1 MNPLMKDKL
10 NWMMRRFLFSVGLV
24 MGLAFI
30 SVNVFS
36 QTPAISANRMVHDKP
51 VASLSALQVL
61 EDSLVYFADS
71 MYASAMPENRMDA
84 AYAFIR
90 TMKTFLKTPGSFTYP
105 CPKLNNKI
113 SITNAPDGEFRLYNW
128 EVMRSDA
135 DARYYG
141 VIQRKNGQILP
152 LVDVSDQLQRGAEDS
167 VLNNGRWFGCLY
179 YNIIA
184 QKLAGQTLYFL
195 LGWNGNGINS
205 ERKVIDVFSLGVENT
220 TVFGAPVFNIIDR
233 NKRRDVN
240 RYVLEYQRGAKVSLN
255 WDADMKQIILD
266 HCESQIGDPAKRYTY
281 VPDGSYDGLRWTGN
295 KWVMAQ
301 NVIQIDVLEQGKAP
315 VEKPIK

>member
-1 MNPLMKDKL
+1 MQQISSGMKQVWVL
-10 NWMMRRFLFSVGLV
+10 LGMLLFSHW
-24 MGLAFI
+24 AQAQ
-30 SVNVFS
+30 SA
-36 QTPAISANRMVHDKP
+36 AISATRIVHDKP
-51 VASLSALQVL
+51 IAQLSPLQVL

-71 MYASAMPENRMDA
+71 MYASPMPDNRIDG

-90 TMKTFLKTPGSFTYP
+90 TMKVFLKTPGSLTYD
-105 CPKLNNKI
+105 CPKLKNKI
-113 SITNAPDGEFRLYNW
+113 SIIEAPDGDFRLYNW
-128 EVMRSDA
+128 EVMRSES

-141 VIQRKNGQILP
+141 VIHRKNGQILP
-152 LVDVSDQLQRGAEDS
+152 LVDVSDQLQRSAEDT
-167 VLNNGRWFGCLY
+167 VLQQGRWFGCLY
-179 YNIIA
+179 YNVLM

-195 LGWNGNGINS
+195 MGWNGNGINS
-205 ERKVIDVFSLGVENT
+205 ERKVMDVLSFATEQGA
-220 TVFGAPVFNIIDR
+220 VFGAPVFNIIDR

-240 RYVLEYQRGAKVSLN
+240 RYVLEYQRGARVSMN
-255 WDADMKQIILD
+255 WDADLKQIILD

-281 VPDGSYDGLRWTGN
+281 VPDGSYDGIRWTGN

>member
-1 MNPLMKDKL
+1 MTRWGIQLGL
-10 NWMMRRFLFSVGLV
+10 LGLFCMAL
-24 MGLAFI
+24 LQTAQA
-30 SVNVFS
+30 
-36 QTPAISANRMVHDKP
+36 QTPAISANRIVHNKP

-61 EDSLVYFADS
+61 EDSLVYYADS
-71 MYASAMPENRMDA
+71 MYASPMPESRMDGG
-84 AYAFIR
+84 YAFIR
-90 TMKTFLKTPGSFTYP
+90 TMKAFLKTPGSFNYP
-105 CPKLNNKI
+105 CEKLNNKI
-113 SITNAPDGEFRLYNW
+113 SITNAPDGEFRIYNW

-179 YNIIA
+179 YNVIA

-205 ERKVIDVFSLGVENT
+205 ERKVIDVLSYGADNSA
-220 TVFGAPVFNIIDR
+220 VFGAPVFNMIDR

-240 RYVLEYQRGAKVSLN
+240 RYVLEYQRGSKVSMN
-255 WDADMKQIILD
+255 WDEEMKQIILD
-266 HCESQIGDPAKRYTY
+266 HTESQIGDPAKRYTY
-281 VPDGSYDGLRWTGN
+281 VPDGSYDGIRWTGN

-301 NVIQIDVLEQGKAP
+301 NVIQIDVLESGKAP